1 MCGIAGYI
9 NLDGRPLARET
20 AAPLLTAMGDAIHHR
35 GPDDTRIMLWEN
47 VGFVF
52 KRLSIVDIAGG
63 AQPFETADGSVCAM
77 VNGAIYNHR
86 EIRPDL
92 ARSHTL
98 RTQSDCEVI
107 PYLYLER
114 GLGLFDTVNGM
125 FAVALLDRRKRRVL
139 LGRDRTGVK
148 PLLYCIADGG
158 RVLVFASELKGLFA
172 HPAVPRVFDW
182 QAFTPEGRAAIA
194 GRADFQSGFAGIES
208 VPPAALVDVD
218 LTRGTVATHR
228 YWSLPA
234 HDEPSVYRTEQYY
247 VDWYRALLED
257 SVRLRLMA
265 DVGYGLFLS
274 GGVDSSIIAAIAAR
288 AGPFPTFS
296 VLSRSTAGSGDAEA
310 AHDVAAALGLPN
322 HQVHFDEATIDI
334 SPDDWRRIL
343 WHCEMPHVTA
353 EQLFKF
359 YLHAFAR
366 ERHPGLKVMLLGQ
379 GSDEF
384 NGGYLSLV
392 LGRGVDS
399 NPDDWSAAEERLRI
413 GTESPETPSSAAHAN
428 PFPSASLRRDWD
440 FVRGGADRPEARTTW
455 ERYVAR
461 FRENLAIHLW
471 HEDRTAA
478 AHSIENR
485 VPFLDYRL
493 VEFLARV
500 PVEHHAALFVNKQ
513 ILRRAAE
520 TLLPRRFA
528 FRPKGYFFYGPQEE
542 HAFRMMYAILQRNG
556 GELIEQAIAGSAR
569 TNGLLEPDAF
579 RAYAAEVGRGPAR
592 RNAMRLMT
600 FVNMGV
606 LADMS
611 DRRAQLPPPSRL
623 PLDDAAFPDWARAS

>member
-218 LTRGTVATHR
+218 LRRGTVATHR

-392 LGRGVDS
+392 LGRGGSGRTVSFMARLECGGRASAHRHRIPGDALQRGARESVPERVAPPGLGLCAGGCGPTRSAHDVGALRCALSRESRNPPVARRPHGSGSFDREPRPVPRLPTGRVPRARAGGTPRGALREQADS
-399 NPDDWSAAEERLRI
+399 AACRRNPPAKTIRVSAERILLLWSAG
-413 GTESPETPSSAAHAN
+413 GTRVPHDVRDPAAQ
-428 PFPSASLRRDWD
+428 RR
-440 FVRGGADRPEARTTW
+440 RADRTGDCRIRSNE
-455 ERYVAR
+455 
-461 FRENLAIHLW
+461 
-471 HEDRTAA
+471 
-478 AHSIENR
+478 
-485 VPFLDYRL
+485 
-493 VEFLARV
+493 
-500 PVEHHAALFVNKQ
+500 
-513 ILRRAAE
+513 RAA
-520 TLLPRRFA
+520 
-528 FRPKGYFFYGPQEE
+528 
-542 HAFRMMYAILQRNG
+542 
-556 GELIEQAIAGSAR
+556 
-569 TNGLLEPDAF
+569 
-579 RAYAAEVGRGPAR
+579 RA
-592 RNAMRLMT
+592 
-600 FVNMGV
+600 
-606 LADMS
+606 
-611 DRRAQLPPPSRL
+611 
-623 PLDDAAFPDWARAS
+623 